1 MPVLCQSP
9 CPRTFTDMI
18 RAGAYIR
25 QGISQ
30 SELQDIGRCTETPE
44 GPIVPEYNGR
54 PGLSAGQGYAGSNN
68 GRNSGLQSHYCDL
81 KTGICGLERRQRSRA
96 AGRSK
101 QFRFGMLAAARHA
114 PRCASQ
120 PALVVGSGTRSGERR
135 NKMGHQPLDV
145 ALQHLGLTRVVMHAD
160 TETRHDLAPFQASP
174 CQEF

>member
-1 MPVLCQSP
+1 MNYKISVAAPKRQRGQLFLSTTGDRDCRLGRDMLV
-9 CPRTFTDMI
+9 RTM
-18 RAGAYIR
+18 A
-25 QGISQ
+25 
-30 SELQDIGRCTETPE
+30 ETPDSSRT
-44 GPIVPEYNGR
+44 I
-54 PGLSAGQGYAGSNN
+54 AA
-68 GRNSGLQSHYCDL
+68 L
-81 KTGICGLERRQRSRA
+81 KPGICGLERRQCWRA

-120 PALVVGSGTRSGERR
+120 PALVVGSGTPSGGRR